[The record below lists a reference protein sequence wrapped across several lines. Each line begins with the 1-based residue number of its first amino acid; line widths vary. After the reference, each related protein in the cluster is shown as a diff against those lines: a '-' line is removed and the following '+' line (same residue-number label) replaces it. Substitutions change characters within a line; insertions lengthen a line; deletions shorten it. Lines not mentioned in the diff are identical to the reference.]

1 MQGGYDLRNEVVQL
15 TRRVPP
21 TGTVGQTL
29 ENDLI
34 ITALQDACDVKLI
47 YYVPGDATVIR
58 SDPPAQVQG
67 KRLTWM
73 IDSMARGEV
82 RNIKVWLKTETEG
95 ALMTCACISAIPK
108 VCLTTMIGRPAIAV
122 EKTGPVTAKL
132 GDMLTYNIV
141 LRNTGSSAAENVV
154 LTDNI
159 PQGLSHE
166 SGTRELTYNIGTLAP
181 GETKQGTVTL
191 RADERGRLCNVIT
204 ARSSNAG
211 TVSSMACT
219 TIVEHRLS
227 VLKFGPREQF
237 LGKTADYQIV
247 VQNPGDISLTGLT
260 VTDTAPSE
268 TTMVAASGASVV
280 GNQAAWRINELKPG
294 ERQTFTVT
302 LRGNQG
308 GTFCN
313 RVAVATAEGLTGSA
327 EACTVWR
334 GHPAMLL
341 EMVDDPDPLQV
352 GDVTTYT
359 IRITNQGSANDSNI
373 GMVMVFPREI
383 TPISAAG
390 ATPGTVLGKS
400 VRFAPYGV
408 LGPKQVI
415 TWTIQARAT
424 AVGDA
429 RVRAELTSDLLKT
442 PVIKEE
448 ATQVY

>member
-1 MQGGYDLRNEVVQL
+1 MKHLFKQWFAPTFLASLMILGWAGCRSQSPNRAPSATSAHGDIPAAYASAMPGRYIVGGAPAAAPAPMPVPPAPEPVQGGYDLRNEVVQL

-21 TGTVGQTL
+21 TGTVGQIL

-95 ALMTCACISAIPK
+95 ALMTCACISVIPK

-132 GDMLTYNIV
+132 GGMLTYNIV

-159 PQGLSHE
+159 PQGVSHE

-219 TIVEHRLS
+219 AIVEHRLS

-268 TTMVAASGASVV
+268 TTLVAASGASVA
-280 GNQAAWRINELKPG
+280 GNQAVWRINELKPG

-302 LRGNQG
+302 LRANQG

-313 RVAVATAEGLTGSA
+313 RVAVATAEASPAAPRPAPSGAATRPCSSKWWTTPTRSRSA
-327 EACTVWR
+327 T
-334 GHPAMLL
+334 
-341 EMVDDPDPLQV
+341 
-352 GDVTTYT
+352 
-359 IRITNQGSANDSNI
+359 
-373 GMVMVFPREI
+373 
-383 TPISAAG
+383 
-390 ATPGTVLGKS
+390 
-400 VRFAPYGV
+400 
-408 LGPKQVI
+408 
-415 TWTIQARAT
+415 
-424 AVGDA
+424 
-429 RVRAELTSDLLKT
+429 
-442 PVIKEE
+442 
-448 ATQVY
+448 